1 MDTLRFV
8 LILSLAL
15 VTMMLWEAWQKDY
28 GGAPATV
35 KPPPPEKADTAS
47 VKSPDIPQLPEAA
60 ASSTT
65 EKNIATV
72 TTAQTITVK
81 TDLFNVK
88 IDTNGGNIIDAELL
102 KFPLSINEPDKPVHL
117 LTENHDLFY
126 IIQGGIISKDSA
138 PTHAAVY
145 TSKQKSYLL
154 APGQQSVQA
163 SLYWQ
168 DENGL
173 KIKKSYEFFRNSY
186 SINVSYEITNN
197 STTAWSGSAYGQI
210 QRTPAPKRTVGKVY
224 AYTGAVISSPD
235 KRYEKISFEDM
246 QKEKT
251 SRTIK
256 DGWVAMIMHYFVT
269 AFIPGTENEEY
280 RYYSLFL
287 DKKNTGLE
295 QDRYV
300 IGGSTPALNLKP
312 GERGIL
318 QYTLYVGPK
327 IQKRL
332 EQVAPGLD
340 LTVDYGVLWFIAKPL
355 FWCLQKFH
363 AFTGNWGWSIVLVT
377 LMLKLLFYN
386 LSAAGYRSMANM
398 RRVQPR
404 LLAIRERYKNDKTRL
419 NKAMMD
425 LYKQEKINPLG
436 GCFPIL
442 VQIPVFIAL
451 YWVLLESV
459 ELRQSG
465 FVFWI
470 KDLSSPDP
478 YFVLPVIMG
487 ITMFFQQKL
496 NPAPMDPV
504 QEKVMM
510 LLPFIFTV
518 FFAFFPSGLVLYW
531 VANNI
536 LSIAQQWMITRNL
549 QRAGLKS

>member
-1 MDTLRFV
+1 MDTIRFILV
-8 LILSLAL
+8 LSLAL
-15 VTMMLWEAWQKDY
+15 VVMLLWDAWQKDY
-28 GGAPATV
+28 GNVPPTPAISAEPGSAPA
-35 KPPPPEKADTAS
+35 KS
-47 VKSPDIPQLPEAA
+47 VDIPQLPEE
-60 ASSTT
+60 TT
-65 EKNIATV
+65 TN
-72 TTAQTITVK
+72 TTAPEKPSLPAVTAKTITVK
-81 TDLFNVK
+81 TDLFNIKV
-88 IDTNGGNIIDAELL
+88 DTNGGNIIDAELL
-102 KFPLSINEPDKPVHL
+102 KFPLSANEPDKPVHL
-117 LTENHDLFY
+117 LTENHDLVY
-126 IIQGGIISKDSA
+126 IIQGGIISNDKA
-138 PTHAAVY
+138 PNHAAAYASTQETY
-145 TSKQKSYLL
+145 TL
-154 APGQQSVQA
+154 APDQESLQVP
-163 SLYWQ
+163 LYWQ
-168 DENGL
+168 DNEGL
-173 KIKKSYEFFRNSY
+173 KIKKTYGFFRNTYLIS
-186 SINVSYEITNN
+186 VSYEITNGS
-197 STTAWSGSAYGQI
+197 STDWSGRVYGQI
-210 QRTPAPKRTVGKVY
+210 QRTHAPKRTAGMVY
-224 AYTGAVISSPD
+224 TYTGAIISSPE

-246 QKEKT
+246 QKDKVA
-251 SRTIK
+251 RTIK

-269 AFIPGTENEEY
+269 AFVPGSENEEY
-280 RYYSLFL
+280 RYYSLYL
-287 DKKNTGLE
+287 DKKNSGLE

-300 IGGSTPALNLKP
+300 IGGSGPTLTLKP
-312 GERGIL
+312 GEKGVL
-318 QYTLYVGPK
+318 QHSLYVGPK

-332 EQVAPGLD
+332 EQIAPGLE

-363 AFTGNWGWSIVLVT
+363 ALTGNWGWSIILVT

-404 LLAIRERYKNDKTRL
+404 LLAIRDRYKNDKTRL

-425 LYKQEKINPLG
+425 LYKEEKINPLG

-465 FVFWI
+465 FVLWI
-470 KDLSSPDP
+470 KDLSAPDP

-487 ITMFFQQKL
+487 VTMFVQQRL

-549 QRAGLKS
+549 QRAGLK

>member
-1 MDTLRFV
+1 MDSIRFILV
-8 LILSLAL
+8 LSLAL
-15 VTMMLWEAWQKDY
+15 VVMLLWDAWQRDY
-28 GGAPATV
+28 GS
-35 KPPPPEKADTAS
+35 PPPQNLSAESDSPVKTA
-47 VKSPDIPQLPEAA
+47 DIPQLPEETV
-60 ASSTT
+60 STAP
-65 EKNIATV
+65 EKHIRPAV
-72 TTAQTITVK
+72 TAQAITVK
-81 TDLFNVK
+81 TDLFNIK
-88 IDTNGGNIIDAELL
+88 IDTKGGNIIDAELL
-102 KFPLSINEPDKPVHL
+102 KFPLSINAPDKPVHL
-117 LTENHDLFY
+117 LTENHDLVY
-126 IIQGGIISKDSA
+126 IIQGGIISNNNA
-138 PTHAAVY
+138 PTHATAY
-145 TSKQKSYLL
+145 TSSQNVYML
-154 APGQQSVQA
+154 APGQQSIRVP
-163 SLYWQ
+163 LYWH
-168 DENGL
+168 DDSGL
-173 KIKKSYEFFRNSY
+173 MIIKSYEFFRDKY
-186 SINVSYEITNN
+186 LIKVSYEISNNNN
-197 STTAWSGSAYGQI
+197 STWSGRAYGQI
-210 QRTPAPKRTVGKVY
+210 QRTHAPKRSSGMVY
-224 AYTGAVISSPD
+224 TYTGAIISSPE

-246 QKEKT
+246 QDEKI
-251 SRTIK
+251 SRSITN
-256 DGWVAMIMHYFVT
+256 GWAAMIMHYFVT
-269 AFIPGTENEEY
+269 AFIPGSTHEEY
-280 RYYSLFL
+280 RYYSLYL
-287 DKKNTGLE
+287 DKKNSGLE

-300 IGGSTPALNLKP
+300 IGGSGPPVTVKA
-312 GERGIL
+312 GEKGVL
-318 QYTLYVGPK
+318 QYSLYVGPK

-332 EQVAPGLD
+332 EQLAPGLE

-363 AFTGNWGWSIVLVT
+363 TVTGNWGWSIVLVT

-404 LLAIRERYKNDKTRL
+404 LLAIRDRYKNDKARL

-465 FVFWI
+465 FVLWI
-470 KDLSSPDP
+470 KDLSTPDP
-478 YFVLPVIMG
+478 YFVLPLIMG
-487 ITMFFQQKL
+487 VTMFIQQKL

-510 LLPFIFTV
+510 MLPFIFTV

-549 QRAGLKS
+549 ERAEIKS